1 MIKGLSSTGKY
12 IAVSGGQLS
21 GPYISPGAVGS
32 GMVRWN
38 SNTNEFQ
45 VNDGNSWQSFPSS
58 YPSIGLN
65 NQAEEILDWASQ
77 KMREDQE
84 LEKLSQDSP
93 AVKAA
98 LENLNKA
105 KEQLKAT
112 IILSKD
118 YEKSTS

>member
-1 MIKGLSSTGKY
+1 MIKGITPTGKY
-12 IAVSGGQLS
+12 VAVSGGQLS
-21 GPYISPGAVGS
+21 GPYISPGSVGA
-32 GMVRWN
+32 GIVRWN
-38 SNTNEFQ
+38 ANTSQFE

-58 YPSIGLN
+58 YLSVGLN

-77 KMREDQE
+77 KMFEDRE
-84 LEKLSQDSP
+84 LEKLSQDNP

-105 KEQLKAT
+105 KDQLRAT